1 MDRRKIDC
9 VVSSLLIAVSITI
22 LTNNNLVE
30 GGVES
35 ALGSMTLPRIVA
47 GVMLIIAAIIGIQAL
62 WSLIKN
68 STADDDKIDTK
79 GFASVAL
86 YIGIFTVYW
95 WLLPIFGFLI
105 CTPLM
110 MLAIAALLACNN
122 WRMMLVISIVVPLII
137 FYGSRHFLYVYL
149 PTLSLG

>member
-9 VVSSLLIAVSITI
+9 VVSSILVVVAIII

-35 ALGSMTLPRIVA
+35 SLGSMTLPRIVA
-47 GVMLIIAAIIGIQAL
+47 SFMLVISSVIGCQAFWNL
-62 WSLIKN
+62 LKGSA
-68 STADDDKIDTK
+68 SEDDTVNTK
-79 GFASVAL
+79 GFFSIAL
-86 YIGIFTVYW
+86 YIAIFVCYW
-95 WLLPIFGFLI
+95 WLLPSFGFLI

-110 MLAIAALLACNN
+110 MLAIAALLACDN
-122 WRMMLVISIVVPLII
+122 WKIMAAVSVAVPLII

-149 PTLSLG
+149 PTLNIG